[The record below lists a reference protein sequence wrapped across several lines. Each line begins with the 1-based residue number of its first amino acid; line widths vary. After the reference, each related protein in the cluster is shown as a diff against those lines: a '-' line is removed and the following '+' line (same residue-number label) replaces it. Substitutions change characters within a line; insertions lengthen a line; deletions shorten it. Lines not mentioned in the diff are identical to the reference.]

1 MFTLATII
9 LVILRATNVIT
20 CSWLI
25 CAIPLVIGV
34 IYAIIKAHVDVNKEW
49 NEIISARTADTWSKY
64 NSEFNNPNKK
74 W

>member
-1 MFTLATII
+1 MFTLATTI

-25 CAIPLVIGV
+25 CAIPFVIGV
-34 IYAIIKAHVDVNKEW
+34 IYAIIKGHVDANKEW
-49 NEIISARTADTWSKY
+49 KEISARTTDAWSKY

-74 W
+74 L